1 MARDWLTKY
10 YFVYAACLG
19 AIIIAIAFLLS
30 SCITTVITER
40 PPYYTRYEVDAITAE
55 SNCRALARNML
66 QMERCATRR

>member
-1 MARDWLTKY
+1 MGRS

-19 AIIIAIAFLLS
+19 VILIAVAFLLS
-30 SCITTVITER
+30 GCIVTTIAER

-55 SNCRALARNML
+55 NNCRAFARNML

>member
-1 MARDWLTKY
+1 MGRS

-19 AIIIAIAFLLS
+19 VILIAVAFLLS
-30 SCITTVITER
+30 GCIVTTIAER

-55 SNCRALARNML
+55 NNCRALARNML

>member
-1 MARDWLTKY
+1 MGHN

-19 AIIIAIAFLLS
+19 VILIAVAFLLS
-30 SCITTVITER
+30 GCIVTTIAER

-55 SNCRALARNML
+55 NNCRALARNML

>member
-19 AIIIAIAFLLS
+19 VIIIAIAFMLS
-30 SCITTVITER
+30 GCITTVITER

-55 SNCRALARNML
+55 NNCRALARNML